1 MDPTFIP
8 AWRKQSATPQRTFQ
22 TAINVFVAGKR
33 RICCQNSFAV
43 TRPSSSHTISGAES
57 LRFGFPSR
65 NLPFSA
71 FIGAKRNRGPP
82 KQIFWEIWKW
92 CERLVTGSVKRA
104 PAPESAS
111 FIVRMHSGASTGVK
125 AAANQDWQ
133 RGDAWGN
140 ELRLTTHQ

>member
-1 MDPTFIP
+1 M
-8 AWRKQSATPQRTFQ
+8 
-22 TAINVFVAGKR
+22 FVAGKR

-57 LRFGFPSR
+57 FKFGFPSR
-65 NLPFSA
+65 NLPLSV
-71 FIGAKRNRGPP
+71 FIGAKRNRGPQ
-82 KQIFWEIWKW
+82 KQIFWGDLEVVREIGDG
-92 CERLVTGSVKRA
+92 VVKRA

-111 FIVRMHSGASTGVK
+111 FIVRMHSGASTGVE

-140 ELRLTTHQ
+140 ELRLWATNHSPIT